1 MKLSL
6 TRPWGAGALAEP
18 SNIRT
23 VYFLLFIT
31 VSLLYFY
38 WQITSF
44 ARQSLQILLLL
55 ISWMIWMYVPVY
67 QNIWRE
73 NIKQSLFRGRTV
85 SLRFG
90 NESNHRDLPSQSSE
104 VLSMSLSENKKTTYA
119 CTRVRVYHFVPACIL
134 SHSLLWVGDMCAK
147 NSTSDRVPKRGDTR
161 HKQNL
166 KLFPWIIHYKH
177 ISHTCNQFIVTFCL
191 GCYI

>member
-1 MKLSL
+1 VKLSL

-73 NIKQSLFRGRTV
+73 NIRQSLFRGRTV

-104 VLSMSLSENKKTTYA
+104 VLSMSLSENKKND
-119 CTRVRVYHFVPACIL
+119 VRVYAR
-134 SHSLLWVGDMCAK
+134 
-147 NSTSDRVPKRGDTR
+147 TRVPLCTR
-161 HKQNL
+161 L
-166 KLFPWIIHYKH
+166 YT
-177 ISHTCNQFIVTFCL
+177 ISFFNHVLDCLPLAVARVTRMAQAWK
-191 GCYI
+191 YYR